1 MNSDVISSFIEPMRQ
16 VFELPARCKATTK
29 NPDDLKK
36 AQENLEKWCEPY
48 IRVLHTFDDQTL
60 KQAAENII
68 AERTKKDFPLPA
80 ETNAACKQAFD
91 DIRYNRQRGER
102 PNNRNEDQ
110 AFYDKYPDWTEL
122 RRQQAYALMRCEM
135 GMEAAEDLWVCALFD
150 FCRVNRRLP
159 DRYEKENVVKV
170 GAKTLDVIGLSG
182 ADASILKSMTKL
194 SSQFLRDF
202 FRRHDAICK
211 KIGAEQ
217 HLLMAKTN
225 LG

>member
-1 MNSDVISSFIEPMRQ
+1 MGDVSEYFIKPLMRHFNLPKGAADDPEGWLRDYEESLGSFGDDVLRLAAKITRER
-16 VFELPARCKATTK
+16 PAATRTF
-29 NPDDLKK
+29 PVIDD
-36 AQENLEKWCEPY
+36 C
-48 IRVLHTFDDQTL
+48 
-60 KQAAENII
+60 
-68 AERTKKDFPLPA
+68 
-80 ETNAACKQAFD
+80 NAACKHAFD
-91 DIRYNRQRGER
+91 EIHYSRHRGDR
-102 PNNRNEDQ
+102 PNNRNDDQ
-110 AFYDKYPDWTEL
+110 AFYDKYPEWSEL
-122 RRQQAYALMRCEM
+122 RRQQAYSLMRGEM

-159 DRYEKENVVKV
+159 DRYEKEGVVKT
-170 GAKTLDVIGLSG
+170 GAKTLGVIGLSG